1 VVVVLNLRL
10 EKRAYMKKVL
20 IKSIMVVNCLWTG
33 VVFADAGDL
42 IVRGRLSLLHSSRGD
57 NGLFPRTNMSLDSD
71 PMPELD
77 ITYMMT
83 KNIGAE
89 LSLGL
94 TRVKLKTDFG
104 NLGSVG
110 AAPPILTL
118 QYHFSPDKKIRP
130 YVGAGLNYT
139 YFYNNDLNLN
149 GKSIGI
155 DKQGVGLAL
164 QLGTDVMINDKYFIN
179 ADVKYLTIS
188 TDAHIG
194 SKSLGTLKANPWVFG
209 IGFGRRFSLN

>member
-1 VVVVLNLRL
+1 
-10 EKRAYMKKVL
+10 MKKVL
-20 IKSIMVVNCLWTG
+20 IKSIVVVNCLWAG

-57 NGLFPRTNMSLDSD
+57 NGLLPRTNTSLDSD

-77 ITYMMT
+77 VTYMMT

-94 TRVKLKTDFG
+94 TRVELKTDLG

-110 AAPPILTL
+110 AAPPTLTL

-139 YFYNNDLNLN
+139 YFHNNDLNLH

-164 QLGTDVMINDKYFIN
+164 QVGTDVMINDKYFFN

-209 IGFGRRFSLN
+209 IGIGRRFSLN